1 MIKKCIYIL
10 LIIQFLYSHDLKH
23 KNVALVG
30 LEEIDFEQAN
40 PPCSNQAN
48 VPVLYV
54 DKSSN
59 GSSTVWMKL
68 YTMNQLTLA
77 IKKHKLQ
84 KEKIRL
90 VVGNTASGI
99 QIYHDEILKQT
110 INLHIADIPELLGI
124 KEDRMSFLCV
134 GSAERLQSL
143 YDYLKRKCSNYSA
156 TDDRTS
162 FPPLIMQKHMMRL
175 ATTEIRNAGSIGG
188 NLYLA
193 KRWGFPS
200 DLVCVLMTLNATV
213 LVKFAGKIE
222 PEEYSM
228 ADFISCDQ
236 LQLDGTVIIQS
247 ITVPIAPSENTF
259 IRTYKVSRR
268 PQNAHAFV
276 NAGFAANV
284 ATKAKK
290 FSNVCIVM
298 GHVAKFT
305 QRMPK
310 TEKFMEE
317 HCSPTEIATS
327 SQLTELLSVLYSEIQ
342 SVSDA
347 TSFLTDKSYHL
358 TTARNLFL
366 KFVID
371 LVQVFS
377 LPNQFADNVC
387 YKNNKIIIIIMQN
400 NHAHD
405 KDCICKYRI

>member
-1 MIKKCIYIL
+1 MAFTFPL
-10 LIIQFLYSHDLKH
+10 NNSSQDLKH
-23 KNVALVG
+23 KNVALVA
-30 LEEIDFEQAN
+30 LEETDFEQAIS
-40 PPCSNQAN
+40 PSSNEAN
-48 VPVLYV
+48 APVLCV

-68 YTMNQLTLA
+68 HTMNQLTLA
-77 IKKHKLQ
+77 ITKYKLQ

-99 QIYHDEILKQT
+99 QIFHDKIVKQT

-124 KEDRMSFLCV
+124 EEDKRSFLCV

-143 YDYLKRKCSNYSA
+143 YDYLKMKCSNYTA

-162 FPPLIMQKHMMRL
+162 FPPLIMHKHMMRL
-175 ATTEIRNAGSIGG
+175 ATTEIRNAGSVGG

-193 KRWGFPS
+193 KKWGFPS

-213 LVKFAGKIE
+213 LVKAVGKIE
-222 PEEYSM
+222 PKEYISM
-228 ADFISCDQ
+228 VDFMSSDQ

-247 ITVPIAPSENTF
+247 ITVPIAQLENTF

-268 PQNAHAFV
+268 PQNAHPFV
-276 NAGFAANV
+276 NAGFVANV
-284 ATKAKK
+284 DIKAKK
-290 FSNVCIVM
+290 FSDVCIVM
-298 GHVAKFT
+298 GHIAKLT

-310 TEKFMEE
+310 TENFMEE

-327 SQLTELLSVLYSEIQ
+327 SQLTELLSILYTELK

-347 TSFLTDKSYHL
+347 GSFLTSESYHL

-371 LVQVFS
+371 LVQAFS

-387 YKNNKIIIIIMQN
+387 YKNNIVN
-400 NHAHD
+400 NYD
-405 KDCICKYRI
+405 TK